1 MLVQRMPLVGRL
13 SKGDLGAQSRCLPRA
28 FLNPSQ
34 IAELAAEFPLT
45 PTLSLWERAN
55 CTSGR
60 LVECVNYWPV
70 TLWADLFDCRV
81 EDALEFFV
89 PRILSIAL
97 VNEQGV
103 VEAIAALNGDSGSTR

>member
-1 MLVQRMPLVGRL
+1 MLGVCQKAIWAPSL
-13 SKGDLGAQSRCLPRA
+13 AA
-28 FLNPSQ
+28 FHAHFNSNQ

-45 PTLSLWERAN
+45 PALSLWEREN
-55 CTSGR
+55 GTSGR

-89 PRILSIAL
+89 PRILSVAL